1 MKIRFEKMHWYL
13 ICFKLCNNRKVID
26 AFIIKGLQ
34 MPAKLQVYEHDCTYL
49 SVTFF
54 KFKVGIEF

>member
-1 MKIRFEKMHWYL
+1 MHWYL

-26 AFIIKGLQ
+26 SFIIKGLQ